1 MIPPDVASSLRQI
14 LPDQQAAT
22 NAQTMPVAAAQK
34 IADVLSNLVPGQRVL
49 AEIQALLPNGNYRAI
64 VAQREITLALPFS
77 AKAGDTLELEVAES
91 DGKVTLAFVANRSS
105 GEQASKLSDSAST
118 TLSQAGKLIGDLLNG
133 ISDQGKRAAPAPLNG
148 NLPLVDD
155 FPDQAANLAPILKD
169 ALTKSGVFYES
180 HQARWVAGELPTAA
194 LKLEPQ
200 GKLSITLATTT
211 GDKALD
217 VKATNF
223 GRGTTAAANIP
234 ATGFNHEVEG
244 TPSSTPSPAAVDATF
259 DIKNTDLAK
268 GTTVIANMSV
278 AEIKPEAEGK
288 PSTTPGTTV
297 VDGNLTAKTTDAGK
311 AVNIATNT
319 QAATQ
324 SSQPGTLANAMP
336 RDLVPIVQQQLDALS
351 TQNYAWQGQIWPGQ
365 QMQWE
370 IGENPDGARST
381 ENDAIARW
389 QTRLKLALPML
400 GGIDAI
406 LRLNPAGEVSI
417 TVTAESA
424 SSEARL
430 RESAAVLG
438 HQMESAGLTLTQLL
452 VEHGETKE

>member
-1 MIPPDVASSLRQI
+1 MLPPDVASSLRQI

-22 NAQTMPVAAAQK
+22 NTQTMPVAAAQK

-77 AKAGDTLELEVAES
+77 AKAGDTLELEVAEN
-91 DGKVTLAFVANRSS
+91 DGKIALAFVANRST
-105 GEQASKLSDSAST
+105 GEQAGKLNDSAAT
-118 TLSQAGKLIGDLLNG
+118 TLSQTGKLIGDLLNG

-200 GKLSITLATTT
+200 GKFSITPPTVTFNAALPAISAGAGAGTITSAGEAVTIANGASPDDAAINSLGAAIKQDEPGKQNAT
-211 GDKALD
+211 
-217 VKATNF
+217 ATN
-223 GRGTTAAANIP
+223 T
-234 ATGFNHEVEG
+234 
-244 TPSSTPSPAAVDATF
+244 AAVD
-259 DIKNTDLAK
+259 
-268 GTTVIANMSV
+268 
-278 AEIKPEAEGK
+278 
-288 PSTTPGTTV
+288 
-297 VDGNLTAKTTDAGK
+297 GNSAAKTPDTGK
-311 AVNIATNT
+311 AVNVATNT

-324 SSQPGTLANAMP
+324 SSQPGAPANAMP

-389 QTRLKLALPML
+389 QTRLKLVLPML

-406 LRLNPAGEVSI
+406 LRLNPAGEVS
-417 TVTAESA
+417 VTLTADSA

-430 RESAAVLG
+430 RESASVLG
-438 HQMESAGLTLTQLL
+438 RQMEAAGLTLTQLL

>member
-49 AEIQALLPNGNYRAI
+49 AEIQALLPNGSYRAI

-77 AKAGDTLELEVAES
+77 AKVGDTLELEVAEN
-91 DGKVTLAFVANRSS
+91 DGKVTLAFVANRST
-105 GEQASKLSDSAST
+105 GEHAGKLSDSAST
-118 TLSQAGKLIGDLLNG
+118 TLSQTGKLIGDLLNG
-133 ISDQGKRAAPAPLNG
+133 ISDQGKRAAPAPLNS

-200 GKLSITLATTT
+200 GKFSITLPTVTVNA
-211 GDKALD
+211 ALP
-217 VKATNF
+217 ATNTSEAVTIAN
-223 GRGTTAAANIP
+223 GASPDDPAINTLNATIKQEEPSKQNVTGT
-234 ATGFNHEVEG
+234 
-244 TPSSTPSPAAVDATF
+244 STAAVDS
-259 DIKNTDLAK
+259 NLA
-268 GTTVIANMSV
+268 
-278 AEIKPEAEGK
+278 
-288 PSTTPGTTV
+288 
-297 VDGNLTAKTTDAGK
+297 AKSTDAGK
-311 AVNIATNT
+311 AVNVASNT
-319 QAATQ
+319 QGTTQ
-324 SSQPGTLANAMP
+324 SSQPAAPANAIP

-370 IGENPDGARST
+370 IGEDPDGNRST
-381 ENDAIARW
+381 DNDAIARW
-389 QTRLKLALPML
+389 QTRLKLSLPML
-400 GGIDAI
+400 GGINAV
-406 LRLNPAGEVSI
+406 LRLNPAGEVSV
-417 TVTAESA
+417 TVTADSA
-424 SSEARL
+424 SSETRL
-430 RESAAVLG
+430 RESASLLG
-438 HQMESAGLTLTQLL
+438 GQMESAGLKLTQLL
-452 VEHGETKE
+452 VEHGETAE

>member
-34 IADVLSNLVPGQRVL
+34 IVDVLSNLVPGQRVL

-77 AKAGDTLELEVAES
+77 AKAGDTLELEVTEN
-91 DGKVTLAFVANRSS
+91 DGKIALAFVANRSS
-105 GEQASKLSDSAST
+105 GEQAGKLGDSVAT
-118 TLSQAGKLIGDLLNG
+118 TLSQTGKLIRDLLNG

-169 ALTKSGVFYES
+169 ALSKSGVFYES

-200 GKLSITLATTT
+200 GKFSITLPAFPGNAGPPTISAGAVAGAATSTSGGDAVTIANGASPDDAAINSPSAAIKQDEPGKQNATTT
-211 GDKALD
+211 
-217 VKATNF
+217 
-223 GRGTTAAANIP
+223 
-234 ATGFNHEVEG
+234 
-244 TPSSTPSPAAVDATF
+244 SSTAVD
-259 DIKNTDLAK
+259 D
-268 GTTVIANMSV
+268 
-278 AEIKPEAEGK
+278 
-288 PSTTPGTTV
+288 
-297 VDGNLTAKTTDAGK
+297 NLTAKTTDAGK
-311 AVNIATNT
+311 AVNAATNT
-319 QAATQ
+319 LAATQ
-324 SSQPGTLANAMP
+324 SSQPGAPANAMP

-370 IGENPDGARST
+370 IGENPDNGRSA
-381 ENDAIARW
+381 ENEAIARW

-400 GGIDAI
+400 GGIDAV
-406 LRLNPAGEVSI
+406 LRLNPAGEVSV
-417 TVTAESA
+417 TVTADSA

-430 RESAAVLG
+430 RESASALSR
-438 HQMESAGLTLTQLL
+438 QMETAGLNLTQLL

>member
-49 AEIQALLPNGNYRAI
+49 AEIQALLPNGSYRAI

-77 AKAGDTLELEVAES
+77 AKAGDTLELEVAEN
-91 DGKVTLAFVANRSS
+91 DGKVTLAFVANRST
-105 GEQASKLSDSAST
+105 GEHAGKLSDSAST
-118 TLSQAGKLIGDLLNG
+118 TLSQTGKLIGDLLNG

-200 GKLSITLATTT
+200 GKFSIRLPTVT
-211 GDKALD
+211 GNAALP
-217 VKATNF
+217 ATNASASEAVTIAN
-223 GRGTTAAANIP
+223 GASPDDPAINTLNATIKQEEPGKQNVTGT
-234 ATGFNHEVEG
+234 
-244 TPSSTPSPAAVDATF
+244 STAAVDS
-259 DIKNTDLAK
+259 NLA
-268 GTTVIANMSV
+268 
-278 AEIKPEAEGK
+278 
-288 PSTTPGTTV
+288 
-297 VDGNLTAKTTDAGK
+297 AKSTDAGK
-311 AVNIATNT
+311 AVNVASNT
-319 QAATQ
+319 QGTTQ
-324 SSQPGTLANAMP
+324 SSQPAAPANAIP

-370 IGENPDGARST
+370 IGEDPDGNRAT
-381 ENDAIARW
+381 DNDAIARW
-389 QTRLKLALPML
+389 QTRLKLSLPML
-400 GGIDAI
+400 GGINAV
-406 LRLNPAGEVSI
+406 LRLNPAGEVSV
-417 TVTAESA
+417 TVTADSA
-424 SSEARL
+424 SSKIRL
-430 RESAAVLG
+430 RENASLLG
-438 HQMESAGLTLTQLL
+438 GQMESAGLKLTQLL
-452 VEHGETKE
+452 VEHGETAE

>member
-1 MIPPDVASSLRQI
+1 MIPSDVASSLRQI

-49 AEIQALLPNGNYRAI
+49 AEIQALLPNGSYRAI

-77 AKAGDTLELEVAES
+77 AKAGDTLELEVAEN
-91 DGKVTLAFVANRSS
+91 DGKVTLAFVANRST
-105 GEQASKLSDSAST
+105 GEHAGKLSDSAST
-118 TLSQAGKLIGDLLNG
+118 TLSQTGKLIGDLLNG

-200 GKLSITLATTT
+200 GKFSITLPTVTVNA
-211 GDKALD
+211 ALP
-217 VKATNF
+217 ATNASASEAV
-223 GRGTTAAANIP
+223 TIANGASPDDPAINTLSATIKQEEP
-234 ATGFNHEVEG
+234 GKQNATG
-244 TPSSTPSPAAVDATF
+244 TSTAAVDS
-259 DIKNTDLAK
+259 NLA
-268 GTTVIANMSV
+268 
-278 AEIKPEAEGK
+278 
-288 PSTTPGTTV
+288 
-297 VDGNLTAKTTDAGK
+297 AKSTDAGK
-311 AVNIATNT
+311 AVNVASNT

-324 SSQPGTLANAMP
+324 SSQPGAPANAMP

-370 IGENPDGARST
+370 IGENPDGNRST

-389 QTRLKLALPML
+389 QTRLKLVLPML
-400 GGIDAI
+400 GGINAV
-406 LRLNPAGEVSI
+406 LRLNPAGEVSV
-417 TVTAESA
+417 TVTADSA
-424 SSEARL
+424 SSETRL
-430 RESAAVLG
+430 RESASVLG
-438 HQMESAGLTLTQLL
+438 RQMESAGLKLTQLL

>member
-49 AEIQALLPNGNYRAI
+49 AEIQALLPNGSYRAI

-77 AKAGDTLELEVAES
+77 AKAGDTLELEVAEN
-91 DGKVTLAFVANRSS
+91 DGKVTLAFVANRST
-105 GEQASKLSDSAST
+105 GEHAGKLSDSAST
-118 TLSQAGKLIGDLLNG
+118 TLSQTGKLIGDLLNG

-200 GKLSITLATTT
+200 GKFSITLPTVTVNA
-211 GDKALD
+211 ALP
-217 VKATNF
+217 ATNASEAVTIAN
-223 GRGTTAAANIP
+223 GASPDDPAINTLNATIKQEEPGKQNVTGT
-234 ATGFNHEVEG
+234 
-244 TPSSTPSPAAVDATF
+244 STAAVDS
-259 DIKNTDLAK
+259 NLA
-268 GTTVIANMSV
+268 
-278 AEIKPEAEGK
+278 
-288 PSTTPGTTV
+288 
-297 VDGNLTAKTTDAGK
+297 AKSTDAGK
-311 AVNIATNT
+311 AVNVASNMQGT
-319 QAATQ
+319 TQ
-324 SSQPGTLANAMP
+324 SSQPAAPANAIP

-370 IGENPDGARST
+370 IGEDPDGNRST
-381 ENDAIARW
+381 DNDAIARW
-389 QTRLKLALPML
+389 QTRLKLSLPML
-400 GGIDAI
+400 GGINAV
-406 LRLNPAGEVSI
+406 LRLNPAGEVTV
-417 TVTAESA
+417 TVTADSA
-424 SSEARL
+424 SSKIRL
-430 RESAAVLG
+430 RENASLLG
-438 HQMESAGLTLTQLL
+438 GQMESAGLKLTQLL
-452 VEHGETKE
+452 VEHGETAE